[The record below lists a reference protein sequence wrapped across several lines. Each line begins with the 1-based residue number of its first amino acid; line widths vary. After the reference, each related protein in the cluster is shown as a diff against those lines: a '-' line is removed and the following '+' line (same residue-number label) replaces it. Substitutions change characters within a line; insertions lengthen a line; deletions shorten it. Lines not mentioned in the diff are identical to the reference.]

1 MKVVHNSHPE
11 VSFRLIVNQAGD
23 EREARV
29 TSDKI
34 RMAASRFLQLEL
46 PFLGYISSDPHVV
59 QAVKKQI
66 PFSVAFPNSIAAK
79 DVHRL
84 ALSYLAV
91 DSVET
96 AKVQGIKGFIS
107 KWLKRNK

>member
-1 MKVVHNSHPE
+1 MTKSGWRP
-11 VSFRLIVNQAGD
+11 AG
-23 EREARV
+23 
-29 TSDKI
+29 S
-34 RMAASRFLQLEL
+34 LQLEL

-66 PFSVAFPNSIAAK
+66 PFSVAFPNSIAAR
-79 DVHRL
+79 DVQRL
-84 ALSYLAV
+84 AQSYLAV

-107 KWLKRNK
+107 KWLKRNR